1 MKKKM
6 KIILESAKGS
16 ELGWDHIPPF
26 VMDLFYCFFLFSFF
40 FFHFYGLFCQTRLL
54 PFLDVTKNK
63 RYTHPSWMGA
73 FSLLGGFDLGFSQF
87 LYRVLSAFCSAL
99 LPVVFDLAEVQ
110 LWSSFDPAL
119 ILF

>member
-1 MKKKM
+1 M

-26 VMDLFYCFFLFSFF
+26 VMDLFYYFFLFSLF
-40 FFHFYGLFCQTRLL
+40 FFHFYGLFSQTRLL
-54 PFLDVTKNK
+54 PFLDDVTKNK

-73 FSLLGGFDLGFSQF
+73 LSLFGGFDLGFSQF
-87 LYRVLSAFCSAL
+87 LYRVLFAFCSAL

>member
-1 MKKKM
+1 MKKKN
-6 KIILESAKGS
+6 EDHFRVNKGIRIR
-16 ELGWDHIPPF
+16 LGSYSTFCYGP
-26 VMDLFYCFFLFSFF
+26 VLLLFFFLVF
-40 FFHFYGLFCQTRLL
+40 FFHFYGLFSQTRLL